1 MQTAIGL
8 HGHRYALVPP
18 QEFSMR
24 MKDYWTNKHG
34 LCSSKPLERLWTI
47 MAETFNSAIIDAAN
61 GVSAPWR
68 ILQPPT
74 GSGKTTGACL
84 FAAMQAESNRVSEG
98 ALEPVGIIIV
108 TRLIEDAD
116 TLATTIN
123 EHAGRAVAIA
133 HHSGHPK
140 PSEALS
146 EHDTLVITHQAYL
159 NASASNGSRWER
171 LTAWKGGKRLL
182 TIVDEALAN
191 VVESAKVT
199 ASDIARVQSYIRADL
214 DKQFR
219 TECVALQILRK
230 MVDNFANA
238 SDAGHGFTRGVWTEG
253 VNQIGDTSLVDFSG
267 LRRALKGIAFD
278 KLGAMM
284 EDTNTRLR
292 IGRTVDQTLEH
303 AQALYD
309 HWSYYAKSGDEHAL
323 HSSALAVPWDAP
335 GPVVLDA
342 TARADFL
349 WDLFEDRALRV
360 PTPSHVRDYSN
371 VTLHVARASGVG
383 KRNMKENFSKRFP
396 RLIADLE
403 GRLSPER
410 SVFICLHKDNRP
422 LALDYTPEFD
432 RFSIGHWGK
441 VDGSNAWKDFDT
453 AVIFGLPYRDQV
465 WSNDTFFA
473 LQGFQDDDWFNDPQ
487 WKTYSDVRRVMR
499 QRQLSVSVIQAIGRI
514 RLRRVVDTHGNCPPA
529 DVFIVLPT
537 TKEGDEVL
545 QDIVTDLPGLKVADW
560 DFSMDGPKVRKPR
573 TGSPRASLIAY
584 MEQRLPGTVSMSKM
598 ASDLSFDAGKREKV
612 RDQLSKPSS
621 ALSEALRA
629 IGVEYRREGSG
640 RGAKSFLV
648 KHEAA

>member
-1 MQTAIGL
+1 MQTPIGL
-8 HGHRYALVPP
+8 HGHRYAFVPP
-18 QEFSMR
+18 QEFSER

-47 MAETFNSAIIDAAN
+47 MAETFNSAIVDAST

-84 FAAMQAESNRVSEG
+84 FAAMQAERNSASEG
-98 ALEPVGIIIV
+98 VLEPVGSIIV

-116 TLATTIN
+116 ALASTIN
-123 EHAGRAVAIA
+123 DHAGRAVAIA
-133 HHSGHPK
+133 HHSADPK
-140 PSEALS
+140 SLEALPV
-146 EHDTLVITHQAYL
+146 HDTLVITHQAYL
-159 NASASNGSRWER
+159 NASASQGDRWER
-171 LTAWKGGKRLL
+171 LTTWRGGKRLL

-199 ASDIARVQSYIRADL
+199 ASDIARVQSYISADL
-214 DKQFR
+214 EKQFL
-219 TECVALQILRK
+219 TECVALQILKK
-230 MVDNFANA
+230 MVDAYANA
-238 SDAGHGFTRGVWTEG
+238 SKAGHGFTRGVWTEG
-253 VNQIGDTSLVDFSG
+253 INQKRVPSFVNFGP

-278 KLGAMM
+278 KVGAMM

-292 IGRTVDQTLEH
+292 IGRKVDETLEH

-309 HWSYYAKSGDEHAL
+309 HWTYYAKTGNEHAL

-383 KRNMKENFSKRFP
+383 KRSMKENFGKRFP

-403 GRLSPER
+403 GRLSPDR
-410 SVFICLHKDNRP
+410 SVFVCLHKDNRP
-422 LALDYTPEFD
+422 LALDYAPTFAE
-432 RFSIGHWGK
+432 FSIGHWGK
-441 VDGSNAWKDFDT
+441 VDGSNAWKNYDT

-473 LQGFQDDDWFNDPQ
+473 LQGFQEDEWFNEPQ
-487 WKTYSDVRRVMR
+487 WKHHRDVRRVMR
-499 QRQLSVSVIQAIGRI
+499 QRQLSVSIIQAIGRI
-514 RLRRVVDTHGNCPPA
+514 RLRRVVDEHGKCPPA
-529 DVFIVLPT
+529 EVFIVLPNG
-537 TKEGDEVL
+537 KEGDEVL
-545 QDIVTDLPGLKVADW
+545 QDIVTDLPGLRVADW

-573 TGSPRASLIAY
+573 KGSSHEALIAY
-584 MEQRLPGTVSMSKM
+584 MDQRLPGAVSMSRL
-598 ASDLSFDAGKREKV
+598 ASDLNLDKGKREKV
-612 RDQLSKPSS
+612 REQLSKPTSG
-621 ALSEALRA
+621 LSVALRA
-629 IGVEYRREGSG
+629 IGVEYRVEGKG
-640 RGAKSFLV
+640 RGARSSLV
-648 KHEAA
+648 KLQAA